1 MADQVGKQQQTATD
15 TVRLSYKFQ
24 RLRERLREAVRSGEL
39 TGKLPGERALA
50 KRFNVNA
57 KTLSKALTDLA
68 AEGLLERTIG
78 RGTFVRGSQP
88 TVSKTGRWL
97 ILCDAGQEKSE
108 LVQRLLG
115 ENENTQVSCEV
126 GAVRPSYINQFSAVI
141 DMARNTPD
149 PFLRDLVVR
158 NIPVIAVGH
167 EPRTYSMHSVVLDQ
181 QLALTAVAREL
192 LLEGHR
198 RLCAVEERGSTQVA
212 EALRKTGSR
221 YGADVAV
228 DACLPEEIGT
238 IAESEATALVCDSPA
253 SARMVIDT
261 LTARGINVPGR
272 VSVCAVGTGEAVC
285 SGYYA
290 SPAQVVESVL
300 QLLNDPQARRPVTLW
315 LVGTFVNK
323 GTTGPTAGT
332 PAAEPHP
339 EVRVAG
345 MAV

>member
-1 MADQVGKQQQTATD
+1 MADQVGTTAD

-24 RLRERLREAVRSGEL
+24 RLRERLRDAVRGGEL

-88 TVSKTGRWL
+88 SASKAGRWL
-97 ILCDAGQEKSE
+97 ILCDPGAEKSE
-108 LVQRLLG
+108 LVTRLVG

-126 GAVRPSYINQFSAVI
+126 GGVRPSYINQFTAVI

-149 PFLRDLVVR
+149 SFLRDLVVR
-158 NIPVIAVGH
+158 NIPVVAVGH

-198 RLCAVEERGSTQVA
+198 RLCAVEERGSTMVA
-212 EALRKTGSR
+212 EALRKTGAR

-228 DACLPEEIGT
+228 DACLPEEIASL
-238 IAESEATALVCDSPA
+238 AESEATALVCDSPA
-253 SARMVIDT
+253 SARAVVDA
-261 LTARGINVPGR
+261 LTQQGVNIPARF
-272 VSVCAVGTGEAVC
+272 SVAAVGTGEAAC

-300 QLLNDPQARRPVTLW
+300 QLLRDPQARRPVTLW

-323 GTTGPTAGT
+323 GTTGPIAGNNG
-332 PAAEPHP
+332 EVRP